1 MQVYAIGNLPLIKTL
16 KNLSKWIQNWYADDG
31 SCLGEFKNLKEW
43 LKLLILEGS
52 KHSYYN
58 EVSKMVLIVAPEFV
72 EQANKAFEEFGIQVL
87 TGQDFLE
94 AL

>member
-31 SCLGEFKNLKEW
+31 SCVGEFKNLKEW

-58 EVSKMVLIVAPEFV
+58 EVLIVAAEFV
-72 EQANKAFEEFGIQVL
+72 EQANKALRNKEFKC
-87 TGQDFLE
+87 
-94 AL
+94 